1 MKLKFVGLCVLF
13 LAVFAGPD
21 LAFSQAKKPKA
32 VVKPVVKTALAQKP
46 VATVQEIEEGKML
59 ISKSDCIACHHAE
72 NKMVGPSYLSISQKY
87 PLSEASVNHLA
98 QKVTTGG
105 SGVWGEIPMP
115 PHAATAPADL
125 QKMVKYILSLK
136 AKS

>member
-1 MKLKFVGLCVLF
+1 MKLKFVGVSIFL
-13 LAVFAGPD
+13 LAVFGGSNLVFA
-21 LAFSQAKKPKA
+21 QAKKPKA
-32 VVKPVVKTALAQKP
+32 VGKPIVKAVVVQKP
-46 VATVQEIEEGKML
+46 VATVQEIEEGRIL
-59 ISKSDCIACHHAE
+59 ISKSDCIACHSVE

-87 PLSEASVNHLA
+87 PLAEANVANLS
-98 QKVTTGG
+98 QKITAGG